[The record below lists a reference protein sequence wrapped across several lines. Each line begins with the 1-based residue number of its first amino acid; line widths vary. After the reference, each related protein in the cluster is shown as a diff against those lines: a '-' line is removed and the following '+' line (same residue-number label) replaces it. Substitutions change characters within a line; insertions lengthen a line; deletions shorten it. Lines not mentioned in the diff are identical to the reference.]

1 MDSDIVCTF
10 LQGLVT
16 GGAGPA
22 SQWLC
27 ERWSWFQKQA
37 SRVKL
42 VVAVGVSSFIGAAS
56 YALTVA
62 WTCQSVPVGWQAW
75 SKALVIAAILA
86 SGFGQIIH
94 RLGKKH

>member
-10 LQGLVT
+10 LQGVVA

-22 SQWLC
+22 SQWFC
-27 ERWSWFQKQA
+27 ESWGWFQKQA
-37 SRVKL
+37 PKVKF

-56 YALTVA
+56 YALAVA
-62 WTCQSVPVGWQAW
+62 WACQSAPVGWQAW
-75 SKALVIAAILA
+75 SKALVIAALLA

-94 RLGKKH
+94 RLGKKR

>member
-1 MDSDIVCTF
+1 MDPDIVCTM

-27 ERWSWFQKQA
+27 EQWAWFQKQT

-42 VVAVGVSSFIGAAS
+42 VVAVGVSSFIGAGS
-56 YALTVA
+56 YAAAVA
-62 WTCQSVPVGWQAW
+62 WACQSAPVGWQAW
-75 SKALVIAAILA
+75 SKALIIAAILA
-86 SGFGQIIH
+86 SGFGQVIH
-94 RLGKKH
+94 RLGKKR